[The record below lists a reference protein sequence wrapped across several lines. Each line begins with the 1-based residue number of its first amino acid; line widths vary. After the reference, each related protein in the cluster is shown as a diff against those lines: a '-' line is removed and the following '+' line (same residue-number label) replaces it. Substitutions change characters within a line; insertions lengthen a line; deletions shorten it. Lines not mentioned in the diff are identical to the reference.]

1 MELFRIIVIIFIG
14 AILMFGIQPLLFRQ
28 GLIWTPNVQDPR
40 GALELWVSGDYTI
53 AAFCVFGV
61 SVICTFIWYFMAS
74 KSQAHRPDEIS
85 KWRLWWAIMGL
96 IPLMSIVVAIGVL
109 NTQAAARLSLTFF
122 FVIDVLILFWL
133 TTASSTP
140 GLLMYT
146 PPLAP
151 QLRNFLSKL
160 GVNE

>member
-1 MELFRIIVIIFIG
+1 MEMLRIIVISVIG

-28 GLIWTPNVQDPR
+28 GLIWEPNVQDPR
-40 GALELWVSGDYTI
+40 GALELWVNGDYTI

-61 SVICTFIWYFMAS
+61 SVICTIIWYFMAS

-85 KWRLWWAIMGL
+85 KWRLWWWLIGL
-96 IPLMSIVVAIGVL
+96 IPLISIMVAIGLL
-109 NTQAAARLSLTFF
+109 NTQAAARLSLTLF
-122 FVIDVLILFWL
+122 FVVDVLILFWL

-146 PPLAP
+146 PPLSP